1 VKRAVLTSLQWVT
14 AAILLYAAWLLV
26 LPQVSTVFIVSPDRV
41 AARLQMWVTAGTAS
55 TMISQTLLEALAG
68 LIGGFAIGVVLA
80 LGVGFG
86 PRIVGDVIEPLIVA
100 VYAMPK
106 FVLIPLMFIWWG
118 NGFGSI
124 VGFVV
129 LGVCAIAFISTLTGL
144 RTVDPDLVRAFQLL
158 GASRAQ
164 IASKLLLR
172 HAVGHI
178 GTGATFGTSF
188 AILSTIGAE
197 MLFGSSGGLGGTLDI
212 AAELFDASSVLA
224 ALLLATGL
232 GAILVGLV
240 ETATRRLSVYDSRTS
255 NA

>member
-1 VKRAVLTSLQWVT
+1 VKHIVVVGLQWVT
-14 AAILLYAAWLLV
+14 AAVVLYVAWLLV

-41 AARLQMWVTAGTAS
+41 AERLQMWVTMGTAQ
-55 TMISQTLLEALAG
+55 TMVTQTLIEALTG
-68 LIGGFAIGVVLA
+68 LIGGFALGVILA

-106 FVLIPLMFIWWG
+106 FVLIPLMFLWWG

-144 RTVDPDLVRAFQLL
+144 RTVDPDLVRAVQLL

-172 HAVGHI
+172 HAMGHI

-197 MLFGSSGGLGGTLDI
+197 MLFGSSGGLGGTLDRG
-212 AAELFDASSVLA
+212 AELFDASSVLA
-224 ALLLATGL
+224 ALLLATSL
-232 GAILVGLV
+232 GAMLVGLV
-240 ETATRRLSVYDSRTS
+240 ETATRRLSVHDTRTS